1 MGQSPSQFYLVLVG
15 VDKRPE
21 SSEGSLTDL
30 VPEETHT
37 AGGWHSWTSGC
48 FSLTLSSFSM

>member
-15 VDKRPE
+15 VDKRLE
-21 SSEGSLTDL
+21 SSEGSLIDL
-30 VPEETHT
+30 IPEETHT

-48 FSLTLSSFSM
+48 F